1 MGGRTYEAIV
11 IGSGFGGAVSACR
24 LAKRWPGEVLVLE
37 RGRRYPRG
45 SFPRSPDGMARNFW
59 SVRAGENGPAL
70 PENRGIFDVR
80 GMGRM
85 DVIVASGVG
94 GGSLVYANV
103 FLEPPDAV
111 WDDPRWPSTCTAPA
125 LAPYYDV
132 ARSVLGARTVPIDD
146 GDRRVNRSHVSDDK
160 GEIRARYDK
169 IHMFDV
175 TLPTGE
181 NWTES
186 AAYAGGDAIVLV
198 DTPLGRLGLS
208 ICYDLRFPELYRAL
222 VDGGAE
228 LIAIPAAFT
237 APTGEAHWHP
247 LLRTRAIETAC
258 HVVAAAQA
266 GTHADGRATFGH
278 SLAVDPW
285 GTVLMDV
292 SLQRDDGAAGYDI
305 GFVAIDA
312 QARNRARAAIPLA
325 RSRSV
330 RNIEL

>member
-1 MGGRTYEAIV
+1 MQRPPHAPVAAIV
-11 IGSGFGGAVSACR
+11 QMTSGIDPDANLRVIDRALAAAAAKGAAMAFFPEMSLLLDRDRQRSAAHMQR
-24 LAKRWPGEVLVLE
+24 EADSPWPAALA
-37 RGRRYPRG
+37 
-45 SFPRSPDGMARNFW
+45 DMARRHHIW
-59 SVRAGENGPAL
+59 LHSGSMPLLADEGE
-70 PENRGIFDVR
+70 
-80 GMGRM
+80 
-85 DVIVASGVG
+85 
-94 GGSLVYANV
+94 
-103 FLEPPDAV
+103 
-111 WDDPRWPSTCTAPA
+111 
-125 LAPYYDV
+125 
-132 ARSVLGARTVPIDD
+132 
-146 GDRRVNRSHVSDDK
+146 RRVNRSHVIDDK

-186 AAYAGGDAIVLV
+186 AAYAGGDAIALV

-292 SLQRDDGAAGYDI
+292 SLQKDDGGAGYDI
-305 GFVAIDA
+305 GFMAIDA

>member
-1 MGGRTYEAIV
+1 MQRPPHAPVAAIV
-11 IGSGFGGAVSACR
+11 QMTSGIDPDANLQAIDRALADAAAQGAAMAFFPEMSLLLDRDRQRSAAHMQR
-24 LAKRWPGEVLVLE
+24 EADSPWPAALA
-37 RGRRYPRG
+37 
-45 SFPRSPDGMARNFW
+45 DMARRHHIW
-59 SVRAGENGPAL
+59 L
-70 PENRGIFDVR
+70 H
-80 GMGRM
+80 
-85 DVIVASGVG
+85 SG
-94 GGSLVYANV
+94 SMPL
-103 FLEPPDAV
+103 
-111 WDDPRWPSTCTAPA
+111 
-125 LAPYYDV
+125 LADE
-132 ARSVLGARTVPIDD
+132 
-146 GDRRVNRSHVSDDK
+146 GDRRVNRSHVINDK

-186 AAYAGGDAIVLV
+186 AAYAGSDAIVLV

-237 APTGEAHWHP
+237 VPTGEAHWHP
-247 LLRTRAIETAC
+247 LLRARAIETAC
-258 HVVAAAQA
+258 HVLAAAQA

-292 SLQRDDGAAGYDI
+292 SLQKDDGAAGYDI